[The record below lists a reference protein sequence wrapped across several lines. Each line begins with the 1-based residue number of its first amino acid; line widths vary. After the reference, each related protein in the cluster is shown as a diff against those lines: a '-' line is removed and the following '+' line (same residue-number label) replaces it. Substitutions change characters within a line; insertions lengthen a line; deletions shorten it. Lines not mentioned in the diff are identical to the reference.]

1 MGHCRGWVW
10 LWNVAWLVFIG
21 WVISCGHSSGQR
33 TGKGQFSLQ
42 SQRKATPKNVQTTTQ
57 LHLSHT
63 LAKQCSKF
71 SKWGFNSMWTVKFQM
86 FKLDLEKAEQPEIK
100 LPTSIGSLKKKR
112 VPEKH
117 LLLLNWLHQSL
128 GLRGSQWTV
137 ENSERDGNTR
147 PPDLP
152 PEKSVCRPR
161 SNS

>member
-1 MGHCRGWVW
+1 MPAAAAIAKSLQLCLTLCDPVDGSPPGSPVPGILQARPLEWV
-10 LWNVAWLVFIG
+10 
-21 WVISCGHSSGQR
+21 VIS
-33 TGKGQFSLQ
+33 FSNAWNSP
-42 SQRKATPKNVQTTTQ
+42 SQASAV
-57 LHLSHT
+57 L
-63 LAKQCSKF
+63 
-71 SKWGFNSMWTVKFQM
+71 WTVSFQM
-86 FKLDLEKAEQPEIK
+86 FKLVLEKAEQPEIK